1 MKVAPRNT
9 ESFLRAPPENIRI
22 VLIFGRDQGL
32 VHERVLQAAKTIVP
46 DLSDPFLVSNLTGG
60 ELKADPPKLSDEA
73 SSQSLVGGRRVV
85 MVQLG
90 GEDVSPALN
99 LVLEGPKID
108 SLVVVEGGDLVTPS
122 PVRKLLEGADEA
134 AVIACYEDN
143 QSSLGR
149 LIDSV
154 AQDYQIKVDRSAH
167 QYLLSHLGND
177 RLVSRRELEKLM
189 LYAGAKN
196 DVSLEDAVAV
206 VGDSGALSLEELIY
220 AAAGGERE
228 KLDDGFARAAAEGVS
243 PIAIIRAAQR
253 HIAKL
258 QLATAAF
265 ESGKSPDESLKTVKP
280 PVIFLYADR
289 FKRQL
294 TGWSSSRLASAASV
308 LIDAETDCKTTG
320 MPDQAICERALMSL
334 AQVAR
339 HQMQR

>member
-9 ESFLRAPPENIRI
+9 ETFLRAPPENIKI

-32 VHERVLQAAKTIVP
+32 VHERVLQVAKTVVS
-46 DLSDPFLVSNLTGG
+46 DLSDPFLVSNLTGS

-73 SSQSLVGGRRVV
+73 SSQSLIGGRRVV
-85 MVQLG
+85 MVDLG
-90 GEDVSPALN
+90 GDDISPALS
-99 LVLEGPKID
+99 LVIDGPETD
-108 SLVVVEGGDLVTPS
+108 SLVVIEAGDLATRS

-143 QSSLGR
+143 QNSLGR

-154 AQDYQIKVDRSAH
+154 AQEYQIKVERSAH

-196 DVSLEDAVAV
+196 EVSLEDAVAV

-220 AAAGGERE
+220 AASGGERD
-228 KLDDGFARAAAEGVS
+228 KLDDGFARATAEGVS

-265 ESGKSPDESLKTVKP
+265 ESGKSPDDSLKTVKP
-280 PVIFLYADR
+280 PIIFLYADR

-294 TGWSSSRLASAASV
+294 TGWSSQRLASAAGV

-339 HQMQR
+339 HQMRR